1 MTTTDQKPALSNWG
15 RWGEKDERGALN
27 LLTPER
33 VLAALGAARTGRVIP
48 LAMPLQQFNVPYY
61 TRRGPCMH
69 YMTVDGGDYL
79 AGARTPGGFQVSDDY
94 ISLACHGT
102 THIDALCHV
111 YTGNALYNNFPN
123 STVRSTGARY
133 CGVDK
138 IDPIVARG
146 ILLDVAGHNGVESL
160 PADHG
165 IGAAELEAC
174 EVAQG
179 VRAQEGD
186 VLLVRT
192 GWVGTF
198 DGDLHKWE
206 HAQPGLLPDCVEW
219 LHERGVVAVGSDN
232 LSVEKGP
239 SPDPNVVSPVHIG
252 LLRNLGI
259 FLMEMLV
266 LEDLV
271 PFGSQPFVFMTSPLR
286 ITGGTGSPITPVAIV

>member
-1 MTTTDQKPALSNWG
+1 MEEQRLSNWG

-33 VLAALGAARTGRVIP
+33 VLASFGAARTGRMLQ
-48 LAMPLQQFNVPYY
+48 LALPLQQFGVPYFS
-61 TRRGPCMH
+61 RRGPCMH

-94 ISLACHGT
+94 ISISTHGT

-111 YTGNALYNNFPN
+111 YTGNTIYNNVPN

-138 IDPIVARG
+138 IGPIVTRG
-146 ILLDVAGHNGVESL
+146 VLLDVAGRYGVEHLSAEQGITV
-160 PADHG
+160 AD
-165 IGAAELEAC
+165 LEAC
-174 EVAQG
+174 EQAQG
-179 VRAQEGD
+179 VKVQEGD

-192 GWVGTF
+192 GWLKTF
-198 DGDLHKWE
+198 KGDLHAWE
-206 HAQPGLLPDCVEW
+206 GAQPGLVTECVQW

-232 LSVEKGP
+232 LSVERMP
-239 SPDPNVVSPVHIG
+239 AAEPDLVSPVHIQ

-259 FLMEMLV
+259 YLLEMLV
-266 LEDLV
+266 FEELAAYRDQAFL
-271 PFGSQPFVFMTSPLR
+271 FLAIPLS
-286 ITGGTGSPITPVAIV
+286 ITGGTASPLTPVAIV